1 MMHTRHEVLRCLLI
15 CFLRMLERLVTWFN
29 TYAWSYVAI
38 YGYPYMESAK
48 KAWNLLMDKG
58 FKPLVN
64 DSLVFGVTSCAV
76 LVGGML
82 GAVSGYF
89 LSLSFALTITHTDGS
104 PYFFAV
110 YGWVVG
116 AIISS
121 LMLESVEAGVTC
133 LFVCMAEEPEQLQVI
148 RPALYGFI
156 ATEYPGIFQGK
167 YQPPDDVASTTTVEK
182 AENDIV

>member
-1 MMHTRHEVLRCLLI
+1 
-15 CFLRMLERLVTWFN
+15 
-29 TYAWSYVAI
+29 
-38 YGYPYMESAK
+38 
-48 KAWNLLMDKG
+48 
-58 FKPLVN
+58 
-64 DSLVFGVTSCAV
+64 
-76 LVGGML
+76 ML

-133 LFVCMAEEPEQLQVI
+133 LFVCVAEEPEQLQVI

-156 ATEYPGIFQGK
+156 AAEYPGIFQGK
-167 YQPPDDVASTTTVEK
+167 YQPPDDVANTSTVEK